1 MGHGAR
7 RLRLLD
13 DLLPKQRKCRIVW
26 DGTVINN
33 ARVIK
38 NELSRYWTGNRGM
51 DEEGGEGGGG
61 LTAVDRL
68 LINCLTLNWFESIRN
83 CTHTHTHFIRDI
95 IHQPLDT

>member
-1 MGHGAR
+1 MQLGLINERESPMGHGAR

-38 NELSRYWTGNRGM
+38 NELSRY
-51 DEEGGEGGGG
+51 
-61 LTAVDRL
+61 
-68 LINCLTLNWFESIRN
+68 
-83 CTHTHTHFIRDI
+83 
-95 IHQPLDT
+95 